1 MSTEKFNDFKELFIH
16 ELKDIYSAESM
27 LVDAL
32 PEVANACTTE
42 RLQKAIEE
50 HHSET
55 VEQKRR
61 LDEIADILN
70 VDLSG
75 ETCDAM
81 KGLITECEDMIKSES
96 DGTIKDAGIIACA
109 QRVEHY
115 EIAAYGTVC
124 AFAKDLGFDDVAD
137 LLETTLSEEKE
148 ADTKLNDI
156 AINHVNARAMQ

>member
-27 LVDAL
+27 LIDAL
-32 PEVANACTTE
+32 PEVANACTNE
-42 RLQKAIEE
+42 KLQQAIED
-50 HHSET
+50 HHRET
-55 VEQKRR
+55 VQQKQR
-61 LDEIADILN
+61 LDEIADILD

-81 KGLITECEDMIKSES
+81 KGLITESEEMIKSETE
-96 DGTIKDAGIIACA
+96 GHIKDAGIIAGA

-124 AFAKDLGFDDVAD
+124 AFAKDLGFDEVAD
-137 LLETTLSEEKE
+137 LLETTLNEEKE
-148 ADTKLNDI
+148 ADSKLNDI
-156 AINHVNARAMQ
+156 AVNHVNARAMQ